1 VTENRRTYFVAAVI
15 AIVALAQS
23 MAAFAVSSGKTVL
36 LEPKGASMVVFDG
49 KMHADKG
56 FKCADCHPG
65 VFKMKKDGD
74 VITMKD
80 IQEGKF
86 CGTCHNGTRAFN
98 AKDAVSC
105 AKCHKK

>member
-15 AIVALAQS
+15 AIVALALS
-23 MAAFAVSSGKTVL
+23 MPAFAVPSGKTVL

>member
-1 VTENRRTYFVAAVI
+1 MTENRGTYFVAAVI
-15 AIVALAQS
+15 AIVALVLS
-23 MAAFAVSSGKTVL
+23 MPAFAIPSGKTVL
-36 LEPKGASMVVFDG
+36 LEPKGASIVVFDG

-65 VFKMKKDGD
+65 VFKMTKDGD
-74 VITMKD
+74 AITMKD

-86 CGTCHNGTRAFN
+86 CGTYHNSTRAFN

>member
-1 VTENRRTYFVAAVI
+1 MKKHCIVAVI
-15 AIVALAQS
+15 AAAALVLSVQ
-23 MAAFAVSSGKTVL
+23 AFAVPSGKIVV
-36 LEPKGASMVVFDG
+36 LEPKGAGKVVFDG

-74 VITMKD
+74 AITMKD
-80 IQEGKF
+80 IREGKF
-86 CGTCHNGTRAFN
+86 CGTCHNGTKAFN

-105 AKCHKK
+105 SKCHKN